1 MTSEATDAVRTT
13 RVMLVDDHP
22 MWIDALG
29 EDLSEVGC
37 EIVAVA
43 HDGEQTLSRARA
55 TRPDVVVM
63 DLNIPSPD
71 GATCTQLLTDEFPDL
86 KVLVVSASAE
96 RDDVLRAVK
105 AGASGYVLKSATKAE
120 LLDAVRK
127 TADGEAVFTATL
139 AGLVL
144 GEYRRMANNDAPDPD
159 APTLTPREAEVLRLV
174 AKGLSYRDI
183 AEQLFVSH
191 RTVQNHV
198 QSVLRKLQ
206 LHNRVELTRYA
217 IQQGLDT

>member
-96 RDDVLRAVK
+96 RDDVLRASRPGP
-105 AGASGYVLKSATKAE
+105 AATC
-120 LLDAVRK
+120 
-127 TADGEAVFTATL
+127 
-139 AGLVL
+139 
-144 GEYRRMANNDAPDPD
+144 
-159 APTLTPREAEVLRLV
+159 
-174 AKGLSYRDI
+174 
-183 AEQLFVSH
+183 
-191 RTVQNHV
+191 
-198 QSVLRKLQ
+198 
-206 LHNRVELTRYA
+206 
-217 IQQGLDT
+217 

>member
-1 MTSEATDAVRTT
+1 MTQPNECARGT

-22 MWIDALG
+22 MWIDALA
-29 EDLSEVGC
+29 EDLTQIGC

-43 HDGEQTLSRARA
+43 HNGQETLVRARA
-55 TRPDVVVM
+55 TRPDVLVM
-63 DLNIPSPD
+63 DLKIPDPD
-71 GATCTQLLTDEFPDL
+71 GATCTQLLMNEFPEL
-86 KVLVVSASAE
+86 KVLVMSASAE

-105 AGASGYVLKSATKAE
+105 CGASGYVLKSATKQE

-127 TADGEAVFTATL
+127 TAEGEAVFTATL

-144 GEYRRMANNDAPDPD
+144 GEYRRMTRTSSPEDG

-198 QSVLRKLQ
+198 QNVLRKLQ

-217 IQQGLDT
+217 IAQGFDT